1 MIDTPELTAPN
12 AEDLTLGRLWR
23 DDRGSASLSVAL
35 LAPVFIVLIFVAV
48 QAAMWGH
55 ARTEARVAASDAAA
69 QVARFDASSGAAQAS
84 VQARLSGRP
93 LTNVA
98 VSITNTGDLVVVT
111 VTADA
116 PGIII
121 GTSRPIS
128 VTEAVPVERIVP

>member
-1 MIDTPELTAPN
+1 MIDEPKPAVAN
-12 AEDLTLGRLWR
+12 AADSTRDSSWR

-35 LAPVFIVLIFVAV
+35 LAPIFIVLMFAAV

-69 QVARFDASSGAAQAS
+69 QVARFSASSGAAQAS
-84 VQARLSGRP
+84 VQARLSSRP

-98 VSITNTGDLVVVT
+98 VSITNTGDVVVVT

>member
-1 MIDTPELTAPN
+1 MPHDPKPAVSDAMELAR
-12 AEDLTLGRLWR
+12 GSSRR

-35 LAPVFIVLIFVAV
+35 LAPVFIVLMFAAV

-69 QVARFDASSGAAQAS
+69 QVARFEASSGAAQAS

-93 LTNVA
+93 LTNIA
-98 VSITNTGDLVVVT
+98 VSIANTGDVVVVT

-121 GTSRPIS
+121 GTSRSIS